1 MAKLGRPKAENP
13 KTFRL
18 ELMVNE
24 EENNR
29 VKKYA
34 SEHNMTIASVLRK
47 GILLQYEMDDPA
59 RGKS

>member
-34 SEHNMTIASVLRK
+34 SEHNMTIAGVLRR
-47 GILLQYEMDDPA
+47 GLLLQYEMDDPA